1 MNMTDKDLA
10 SREAKNDFHAAPL
23 VPAVDI
29 LEDADGITVK
39 ADLPGVAKEGLSID
53 VHGDTLTLTG
63 AVDLGDTAQLK
74 SVYAEV
80 RSPQY
85 KRAFVLSRDLD
96 TDNVTA
102 TLAHGVLTLRVPK
115 RERARPRRIDVQA

>member
-1 MNMTDKDLA
+1 MTMTYKDLE
-10 SREAKNDFHAAPL
+10 SL

-29 LEDADGITVK
+29 VEDAEGITVK
-39 ADLPGVAKEGLSID
+39 ADLAGVSKEGLSID
-53 VHGDTLTLTG
+53 VHGDTLTLAG
-63 AVDLGDTAQLK
+63 AVDLGDTAHLK

-96 TDNVTA
+96 IDNVTA

-115 RERARPRRIDVQA
+115 REQARPRRIAVQA